1 MNRLKKFA
9 SIPQKALGT
18 ENPGLW
24 KVFLWFHFDNLTI
37 FAFSLALAGKVA
49 SESISLEI
57 PVDVVPDSTKAYVTV
72 LGKQLEILGSKRKNG
87 VGGCQ
92 GEEWGWACG
101 PI

>member
-37 FAFSLALAGKVA
+37 FAFSLALTGKVA

-57 PVDVVPDSTKAYVTV
+57 DLCY
-72 LGKQLEILGSKRKNG
+72 L
-87 VGGCQ
+87 
-92 GEEWGWACG
+92 WGMDCIFREAALKE
-101 PI
+101 PIH